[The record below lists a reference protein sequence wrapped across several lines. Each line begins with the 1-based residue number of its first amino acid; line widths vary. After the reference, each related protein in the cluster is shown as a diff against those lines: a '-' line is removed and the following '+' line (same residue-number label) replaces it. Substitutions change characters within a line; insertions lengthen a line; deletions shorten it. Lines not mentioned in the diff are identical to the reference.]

1 MKTKLFSAILILLLA
16 APIVSAQSE
25 KGKTTF
31 GILGGV
37 NFQNLNG
44 KNAAGD
50 KLENGL
56 IFGFHGGVNVQIPL
70 VPDFYIQPGLLFSTK
85 GANVNPDGDAIRH
98 KLSYIEL
105 PVNFMYKGA
114 LGAGHVM
121 LGFGP
126 YLGYAVAGNVVDSDG
141 DKIKI
146 KFENEV
152 SLTEILDP
160 YYRPLDL
167 GGNIFF
173 GYELEMGLFF
183 QFNAQLGMIKI
194 NPEYTI
200 NPDSK
205 QAVKNTGFGLS
216 AGYRF

>member
-1 MKTKLFSAILILLLA
+1 MKTKLFSVILILLLA
-16 APIVSAQSE
+16 APMLSAQSE
-25 KGKTTF
+25 KGKTTL

-44 KNAAGD
+44 KDAVGD

-85 GANVNPDGDAIRH
+85 GANVTPDATDIKH
-98 KLSYIEL
+98 KLSYLEL

-114 LGAGHVM
+114 LGSGHVM

-126 YLGYAVAGNVVDSDG
+126 YLGYAIAGNVVDNNG
-141 DKIKI
+141 NKVKIE
-146 KFENEV
+146 FENEV
-152 SLTEILDP
+152 ASVGTAT
-160 YYRPLDL
+160 YYKPLDL

-194 NPEYTI
+194 NPDYTALP
-200 NPDSK
+200 NSK
-205 QAVKNTGFGLS
+205 AAVKNTGFGIS